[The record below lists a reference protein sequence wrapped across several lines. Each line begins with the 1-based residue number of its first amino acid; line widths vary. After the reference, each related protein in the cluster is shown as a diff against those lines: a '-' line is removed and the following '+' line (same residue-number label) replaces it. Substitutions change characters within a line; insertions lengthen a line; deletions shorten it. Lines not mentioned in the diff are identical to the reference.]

1 MRYAFKNL
9 HKNHKVATEDAEEAS
24 AKPPAKRRKYLAE
37 EESLID
43 DDEYDEAIEHLLKEF
58 KSKQKGKKGYGY
70 GFVKELMVK
79 TRFRRHQWISN
90 DRPLISEV
98 LEKLPY
104 LSSSRWVSYL
114 L

>member
-1 MRYAFKNL
+1 MQRKHL
-9 HKNHKVATEDAEEAS
+9 QNHRPKGENIL
-24 AKPPAKRRKYLAE
+24 PRR
-37 EESLID
+37 SRLID

-58 KSKQKGKKGYGY
+58 KSKQKGKKGNGY

-98 LEKLPY
+98 LEKFLY